1 MTYYTDTSPYVRATA
16 VDLSVTDAS
25 YANSL
30 TPRGVYVGVTGDVKV
45 DMEGA
50 GTVTFKA
57 APVGILPIQVTKI
70 YKTGT
75 TATDLLAL
83 L

>member
-1 MTYYTDTSPYVRATA
+1 MAYYTDVASFRNAAA
-16 VDLSVTDAS
+16 VDLTTTDAS
-25 YANSL
+25 YAA
-30 TPRGVYVGVTGDVKV
+30 TPRSLYVGVSGDVKV
-45 DMEGA
+45 DMVGG

-57 APVGILPIQVTKI
+57 APAGVLPAQVTKV

-83 L
+83 Y